1 MNHRFDQ
8 RIPFI
13 CHLLFEEQTRW
24 CFPRENTF
32 FSKCPLSQC
41 NSSFNLHRRVL
52 SNECWFSCKYRT
64 LVVWFKMRHTNVPI
78 AATGIS
84 EKKWNL
90 TIDSVI
96 VFQMPSTPMFLC
108 IVIEMILQMCDCFQL
123 VIHHFHLLMTAYF
136 HSFIH
141 FIIFIPL
148 VYFRVFWPT
157 ERPNDTIALHI

>member
-1 MNHRFDQ
+1 M
-8 RIPFI
+8 
-13 CHLLFEEQTRW
+13 
-24 CFPRENTF
+24 
-32 FSKCPLSQC
+32 K
-41 NSSFNLHRRVL
+41 FNNRLG
-52 SNECWFSCKYRT
+52 
-64 LVVWFKMRHTNVPI
+64 P
-78 AATGIS
+78 
-84 EKKWNL
+84 
-90 TIDSVI
+90 I

-157 ERPNDTIALHI
+157 DRPTVRYHCTAHLTAITFTTAIARAIHNHRHAIHIVNFIKCTFKWCFYLNSFRRLTTCISRTTSC